1 MLRRVMN
8 PDNAA
13 PISPFDL
20 TGRRV
25 LVTGGSSGIGRAIA
39 LAAAQAGAAV
49 ALTYRANEDGA
60 NAVGA
65 EIRGT
70 GQRAVIVQAD
80 LGIPDDIAK
89 VVATLGE
96 VFGGVDA
103 WVNNAGADVLTG
115 SGAALSRSE
124 KLDLLLAVDLKGTM
138 LASWAAAEVMH
149 RQPHGGVIINVSW
162 DHVLQGMEGEN
173 PELFAAVKGGVLSF
187 SRSLAR
193 TLAPAVRVNV
203 LGPGWIETA
212 FGSEAPEAFRG
223 EIAREIPLRR
233 WGKPEEVAA
242 AAVYLASDAARYVT
256 GQMLMV
262 NGGDV
267 M

>member
-1 MLRRVMN
+1 MLRRVMKA
-8 PDNAA
+8 DNGA

-20 TGRRV
+20 TGKRV

-39 LAAAQAGAAV
+39 LAVAQAGAAV
-49 ALTYRANEDGA
+49 ALTYRANEAGA
-60 NAVGA
+60 NGVAA
-65 EIRGT
+65 DIRGT
-70 GQRAVIVQAD
+70 GRQAVMVRADMGV
-80 LGIPDDIAK
+80 PEDIAQ
-89 VVATLGE
+89 VVVTLGE
-96 VFGGVDA
+96 AFGGVDA
-103 WVNNAGADVLTG
+103 WVNNAGADILTG
-115 SGAALSRSE
+115 SGATLSRRE
-124 KLDLLLAVDLKGTM
+124 KLDLLLSVDLKGTM
-138 LASWAAAEVMH
+138 LSSWAAAEFMH
-149 RQPHGGVIINVSW
+149 SQPHGGVIINMSW

-173 PELFAAVKGGVLSF
+173 PELFAAVKGGVVSF

-193 TLAPAVRVNV
+193 SVAPAVRVNV

-212 FGSEAPEAFRG
+212 FGSEAPASFRG

-233 WGKPEEVAA
+233 WGTPDDVAA

-256 GQMLMV
+256 GQMIMV